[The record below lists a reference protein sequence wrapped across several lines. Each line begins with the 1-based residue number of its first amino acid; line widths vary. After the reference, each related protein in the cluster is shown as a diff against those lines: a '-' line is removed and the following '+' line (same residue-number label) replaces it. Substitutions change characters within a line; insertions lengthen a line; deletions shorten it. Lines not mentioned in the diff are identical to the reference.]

1 VEKASTHFLRLAGKI
16 LATAAAI
23 ALVVLLMGYFMHW
36 DNPVKYSNAFFW
48 AGMILVVIGVL
59 SVTGGFEQRG
69 NFGMTYAESA
79 GNANLAERN
88 QRMAADITQ
97 RYGTMIF
104 LVITGLLLIGV
115 AVAIGQFLVS

>member
-1 VEKASTHFLRLAGKI
+1 MERASTHFLRLAGRI
-16 LATAAAI
+16 LATTAGI
-23 ALVVLLMGYFMHW
+23 ALLVVLMGYFLHW

-48 AGMILVVIGVL
+48 AGAILIIIGVF

-69 NFGMTYAESA
+69 NFGITYTETA
-79 GNANLAERN
+79 GNANIAERN
-88 QRMAADITQ
+88 QRMAADISQ

>member
-1 VEKASTHFLRLAGKI
+1 MEKASTHFLRLAGRI
-16 LATAAAI
+16 LATAAGI
-23 ALVVLLMGYFMHW
+23 ALVVLLMGYFLHW

-48 AGMILVVIGVL
+48 SGAILIIIGVF

-69 NFGMTYAESA
+69 DFGMTYAQTA
-79 GNANLAERN
+79 GDANIAERN
-88 QRMAADITQ
+88 QRMATDIAQ

-115 AVAIGQFLVS
+115 AIAIGQFLVS

>member
-1 VEKASTHFLRLAGKI
+1 MEEASTHHLRLAGMF
-16 LATAAAI
+16 
-23 ALVVLLMGYFMHW
+23 V
-36 DNPVKYSNAFFW
+36 
-48 AGMILVVIGVL
+48 VVIGVL

-79 GNANLAERN
+79 GNANIAERN
-88 QRMAADITQ
+88 QRMAADITQRQ